1 MTAVLGA
8 PGQLESLVGAL
19 GGIPLLA
26 GALCRGHSD
35 LWDELLPPNRDPD
48 PAATALRLEFAV
60 SACRRCPALAA
71 CAHWAASLPPGA
83 LAGVVAGQVRE
94 PHLNPLDLDRQD
106 DVGAA
111 TVTARVMAFVD
122 SRGRACAADL
132 VEIGLTR
139 SQACTYLNRLANSG
153 RIRRIGRGQYSR
165 LSAGIAAG
173 VRS

>member
-1 MTAVLGA
+1 MTSVLHA
-8 PGQLESLVGAL
+8 PGQLDSLFGAL
-19 GGIPLLA
+19 GAIPLLP
-26 GALCRGHSD
+26 GALCKGQART
-35 LWDELLPPNRDPD
+35 WDEPPPANRDPAPD
-48 PAATALRLEFAV
+48 DTAGRLEFAV

-71 CAHWAASLPPGA
+71 CAHWAASVPPGA

-94 PHLNPLDLDRQD
+94 PNLNPLDLDRPD

-132 VEIGLTR
+132 VEIGLPR

-153 RIRRIGRGQYSR
+153 RIRRVGRGQYSR